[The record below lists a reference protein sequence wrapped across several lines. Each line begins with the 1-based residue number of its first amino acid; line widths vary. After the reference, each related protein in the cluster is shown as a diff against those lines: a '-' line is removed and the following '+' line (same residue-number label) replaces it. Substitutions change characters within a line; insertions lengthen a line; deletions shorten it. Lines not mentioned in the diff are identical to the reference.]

1 MRYAAAKKAG
11 KAARDAFLSMAE
23 DEAAAKMKTEGCGV
37 SERGVS
43 VTKRGVSVT
52 KRGVSVTKPPKAQY
66 GRAKTR
72 SRRFS
77 D

>member
-52 KRGVSVTKPPKAQY
+52 KPPKAQY